1 MWWLLTKF
9 SRKTTSLPHLFPKD
23 LLGSGLKPI
32 STRRLII
39 SGLAKTS
46 NNGWRTAPDTISAAR
61 LKVSL
66 KEICSTFDKYM
77 CGCLFHKLSLIID
90 KRFIYLEF
98 WNLIGTRNGSIFAV
112 THLIYSTSRDLLH
125 TAGWT
130 FGPGILIC
138 CCYRKVLDNVFGAL
152 YLAIEKVTKL
162 THIVYK
168 CISSIQYN
176 IFVFIDFRGIH
187 FLHVDVWMYQGVY
200 MTNSDRDSLS

>member
-1 MWWLLTKF
+1 MLIDLCFSILFTDWDGVSWLLTKF
-9 SRKTTSLPHLFPKD
+9 SRKTTSLPHFFTKD

-66 KEICSTFDKYM
+66 KEIFPTFEKWM
-77 CGCLFHKLSLIID
+77 CGCIYIYICHICHERTPIMD
-90 KRFIYLEF
+90 IGFIYLEF
-98 WNLIGTRNGSIFAV
+98 WNLKGTRNGNIFAV

-130 FGPGILIC
+130 FGPV
-138 CCYRKVLDNVFGAL
+138 K
-152 YLAIEKVTKL
+152 
-162 THIVYK
+162 
-168 CISSIQYN
+168 
-176 IFVFIDFRGIH
+176 
-187 FLHVDVWMYQGVY
+187 
-200 MTNSDRDSLS
+200 